1 MITAEEREVQFKKDL
16 NRLLSSY
23 GAEINVTKSTLGLG
37 VSYGVDVILHKQSDL
52 LGKEVLPE
60 CRIELI

>member
-1 MITAEEREVQFKKDL
+1 MITVQEREEQFKKDL

-23 GAEINVTKSTLGLG
+23 GAEMYASECCVE
-37 VSYGVDVILHKQSDL
+37 VVLHKQSDL